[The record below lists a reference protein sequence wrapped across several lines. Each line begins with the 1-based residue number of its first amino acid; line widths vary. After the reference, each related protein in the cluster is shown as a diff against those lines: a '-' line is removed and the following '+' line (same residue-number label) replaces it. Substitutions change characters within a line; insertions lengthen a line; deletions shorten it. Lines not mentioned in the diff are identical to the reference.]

1 MPDFEADTPST
12 CREIWLMIRLALP
25 SAVINGLRMGQM
37 LTDQAV
43 IGHLRSRSGHAT
55 PVYLDAAS
63 LALLW
68 MTLTLSVVKR
78 GLTNSIT
85 MLVSQARGAGN
96 GHLADTWLL
105 TGALIAIPG
114 TAVLSGLW
122 LCTGQIVG
130 IFAHNQSIGHGAGH
144 AMVLVDHE
152 TPGTIFGQLSLP
164 PATFTAAST
173 SSVASS
179 GPLGVVGD
187 PVDGVGDPV
196 HLASLYARLAIGC
209 ILPTL
214 WMESLHSWLLAQR
227 IVRPQLVVYALA
239 LGLNLFLNVFL
250 VNGLGGYG
258 GYGFTGS
265 PLATTATR
273 VIQLF
278 ALIAALPLA
287 RIAWPRPRL
296 AEAIRPHRLRVFSA
310 QFVPRMLSCLLEEV
324 ALQTIGA
331 LAGRLDAI
339 DSATHNAMLMTFFW
353 LTSPMYGVG
362 TATQQRLGYHLGA
375 GNHKGAKKVAWI
387 CLGLAEAIAL
397 IVAGTMIA
405 IRHEIGKLF
414 SNDIRVVDTV
424 AAIVPLVATTYCLVG
439 FFYAGMAVL
448 GGQGRPQ
455 PVALAFF
462 LGAFLIAPAS
472 GYVLTFV
479 VHCACTHRVAREC
492 RPTLAVHAPRQH
504 GWQTPLSPSRA
515 CNMSCVPAGCGGV
528 LLYGLWFGLIGGYSV
543 TTLISGIAVCRS
555 NWPLIAK
562 QAQERSE
569 ILPGALSGASHGQ
582 SDGGAGGASSSWS
595 VNQPDRAQGEA
606 STASSRLAAPLLQ
619 NGTDARPE
627 VLASTPRRG
636 VPPVPQLPISRSAAE
651 LWAEAD

>member
-273 VIQLF
+273 VL
-278 ALIAALPLA
+278 
-287 RIAWPRPRL
+287 
-296 AEAIRPHRLRVFSA
+296 H
-310 QFVPRMLSCLLEEV
+310 
-324 ALQTIGA
+324 
-331 LAGRLDAI
+331 
-339 DSATHNAMLMTFFW
+339 
-353 LTSPMYGVG
+353 
-362 TATQQRLGYHLGA
+362 
-375 GNHKGAKKVAWI
+375 
-387 CLGLAEAIAL
+387 
-397 IVAGTMIA
+397 
-405 IRHEIGKLF
+405 LF
-414 SNDIRVVDTV
+414 SLSVTN
-424 AAIVPLVATTYCLVG
+424 
-439 FFYAGMAVL
+439 FYA
-448 GGQGRPQ
+448 
-455 PVALAFF
+455 
-462 LGAFLIAPAS
+462 
-472 GYVLTFV
+472 
-479 VHCACTHRVAREC
+479 AR
-492 RPTLAVHAPRQH
+492 L
-504 GWQTPLSPSRA
+504 
-515 CNMSCVPAGCGGV
+515 
-528 LLYGLWFGLIGGYSV
+528 
-543 TTLISGIAVCRS
+543 
-555 NWPLIAK
+555 
-562 QAQERSE
+562 
-569 ILPGALSGASHGQ
+569 
-582 SDGGAGGASSSWS
+582 
-595 VNQPDRAQGEA
+595 
-606 STASSRLAAPLLQ
+606 
-619 NGTDARPE
+619 
-627 VLASTPRRG
+627 
-636 VPPVPQLPISRSAAE
+636 
-651 LWAEAD
+651 